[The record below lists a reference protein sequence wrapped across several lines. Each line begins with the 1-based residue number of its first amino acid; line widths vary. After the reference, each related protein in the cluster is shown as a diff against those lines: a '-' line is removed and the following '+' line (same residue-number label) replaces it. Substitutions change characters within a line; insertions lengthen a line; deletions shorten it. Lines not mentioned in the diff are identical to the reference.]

1 MLCVTLLNSVVRS
14 SLSAGLR
21 RGDKRRSDD
30 ASYASAYDQRSF
42 RVADVRSDT
51 EEPRRLTR
59 SEPQRTTVSD
69 PRRAADRWRD
79 LSDAELTAR
88 LWDEPAT
95 PDVQLVTSSVRRFGQ
110 LQNLS
115 VPDNLDDPLSD
126 AGIAA
131 WEGDCVRSR
140 TSYSGAR
147 VRVAIMT
154 EKERSDGGSRSRP
167 SWMQPAQAARK
178 ARTSYGSRD
187 CSIRPYSRVRGGPSA
202 SRKDLRHSV
211 FSVNTSLRLLTGL
224 LALFPRLVGDP
235 GTSGMASI
243 RQPLDGLQ

>member
-1 MLCVTLLNSVVRS
+1 MCDQTPKSRDDSPVV
-14 SLSAGLR
+14 
-21 RGDKRRSDD
+21 
-30 ASYASAYDQRSF
+30 
-42 RVADVRSDT
+42 
-51 EEPRRLTR
+51 
-59 SEPQRTTVSD
+59 EPQRTTVSD

-140 TSYSGAR
+140 TS
-147 VRVAIMT
+147 
-154 EKERSDGGSRSRP
+154 
-167 SWMQPAQAARK
+167 
-178 ARTSYGSRD
+178 
-187 CSIRPYSRVRGGPSA
+187 
-202 SRKDLRHSV
+202 
-211 FSVNTSLRLLTGL
+211 
-224 LALFPRLVGDP
+224 
-235 GTSGMASI
+235 
-243 RQPLDGLQ
+243 